1 MIYED
6 FFTFFYPT
14 LFILGGLLCSIP
26 AYIALRMGKN
36 FWVWWFG
43 TTAFFSIILFVLMR
57 VQAISLLIYSL
68 LILPVTSV
76 IAVLP
81 NIRTPALPAPLV
93 GVINACS
100 RLKRNKD
107 VRIFRIILFSGAIL
121 YCSLIFI
128 NWDSLDRI
136 NEVYFITSGVITLI
150 ACLGFTSFVIGVSE
164 KTTKEIVASA
174 LLVLFLATPIF
185 LKPSRA
191 YDVGFLLGRVI
202 SNGIYIGPVITDLMY
217 SDPIA
222 GIFVLLGLCSG
233 CVAIAVVLNDR
244 YKIFEKIVTNLPLV
258 QLSNNPPHPFYIL
271 GGAILYGRFVYTFNL
286 GEAGIFLWP
295 LYYIC
300 VGFPMILISFAGIV
314 LSSVAIAKSISQ
326 NKSLYAVEILFCGLI
341 ASWQG
346 DSRNFLVDYFGLPGT
361 LLMSYGIGSGFAAL
375 ILWIISDYRD
385 RYYDSSQINSSV

>member
-1 MIYED
+1 
-6 FFTFFYPT
+6 
-14 LFILGGLLCSIP
+14 
-26 AYIALRMGKN
+26 
-36 FWVWWFG
+36 
-43 TTAFFSIILFVLMR
+43 
-57 VQAISLLIYSL
+57 
-68 LILPVTSV
+68 
-76 IAVLP
+76 
-81 NIRTPALPAPLV
+81 
-93 GVINACS
+93 
-100 RLKRNKD
+100 
-107 VRIFRIILFSGAIL
+107 
-121 YCSLIFI
+121 
-128 NWDSLDRI
+128 
-136 NEVYFITSGVITLI
+136 
-150 ACLGFTSFVIGVSE
+150 
-164 KTTKEIVASA
+164 
-174 LLVLFLATPIF
+174 
-185 LKPSRA
+185 
-191 YDVGFLLGRVI
+191 
-202 SNGIYIGPVITDLMY
+202 MY